1 VTDDTTNLLHFPR
14 IIPGK
19 AGSPEIMELLAGITS
34 LLRTADRLT
43 QMAAKTGLGDERK
56 LLLLTKLKDIVA
68 ETSSLYLILLNDD
81 EAAQEIRGR
90 IEGFISDL
98 KNV

>member
-1 VTDDTTNLLHFPR
+1 MTDDTANLLHFPR
-14 IIPGK
+14 IIPGQT
-19 AGSPEIMELLAGITS
+19 GSPEIMELLAGIAS

-43 QMAAKTGLGDERK
+43 QMTAKTGLGNERK
-56 LLLLTKLKDIVA
+56 LLLMTKLKDIVA

-98 KNV
+98 NNV